1 MNNIESIKEDYV
13 IGDPIRIVCSLG
25 IKEGYIV
32 DFKDSR
38 IKIRPFEE
46 GRKPISISEE
56 SIKDFEEATPP
67 QGSSLDAKLD
77 TTNTPE

>member
-1 MNNIESIKEDYV
+1 MNNIDSIKEDYN

-32 DFKDSR
+32 DFKEDR

-46 GRKPISISEE
+46 GRKPISISEDN
-56 SIKDFEEATPP
+56 IKDFEEAIHPR
-67 QGSSLDAKLD
+67 QAQVLQENLFLWS
-77 TTNTPE
+77 